1 MLIDWFT
8 VTAQI
13 VNFIVLIV
21 LLKYFLYDRIIKAMD
36 RREETIR
43 GRLEEAES
51 KKEEAEREADSY
63 RRKNEEI
70 DRKRS
75 EMLTQ
80 AKDEAEK
87 ERKSLTKKAREEVEK
102 AKVRWE
108 KSVQKEKDGF
118 LRELRRLAGSQVY
131 AISRRALR
139 DLTDS
144 KLEERLV
151 EVFLLELKD
160 MPEEKRHDMAKAIRK
175 EGDTVTVRSG
185 FEISTKLRRKITA
198 SVRHSLAEKAEVTY
212 ETVPDMIMG
221 IELKSKGEKIA
232 WSLENY
238 LDGLEE
244 RAREALERE
253 AQTAQRKDEKEREE
267 KSKNDQEEEAAR

>member
-43 GRLEEAES
+43 MRLEEADS
-51 KKEEAEREADSY
+51 KKEEAEQEADSY

-70 DRKRS
+70 DRNRS

-87 ERKSLTKKAREEVEK
+87 ERKSLSKKARKEVEK
-102 AKVRWE
+102 ARVRWE
-108 KSVQKEKDGF
+108 ESVQKEKDAF
-118 LRELRRLAGSQVY
+118 LRELRRLAANQVY
-131 AISRRALR
+131 AISRQVLR
-139 DLTDS
+139 DLADS
-144 KLEERLV
+144 ELEERLV
-151 EVFLLELKD
+151 EVFLSELQD
-160 MPEEKRHDMAKAIRK
+160 MPEEKRHAMAEVIRE
-175 EGDTVTVRSG
+175 EGNTATVRSG
-185 FEISTKLRRKITA
+185 FEISTKLRRKITE
-198 SVRHSLAEKAEVTY
+198 SVRDSLAEKAEVTY

-244 RAREALERE
+244 RAREALEKE
-253 AQTAQRKDEKEREE
+253 AQTEQRKDEKEGEE
-267 KSKNDQEEEAAR
+267 KPQNEQEKEAAR